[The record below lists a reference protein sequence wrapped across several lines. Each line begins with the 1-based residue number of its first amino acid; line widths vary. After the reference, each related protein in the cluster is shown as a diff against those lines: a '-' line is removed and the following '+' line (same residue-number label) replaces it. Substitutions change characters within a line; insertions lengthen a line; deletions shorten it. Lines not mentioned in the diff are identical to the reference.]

1 MGFDYPFFITTKS
14 EIKMFQR
21 QPLIF
26 ISAAEAGT
34 GAVTQKRDGITA
46 ASTATRQES
55 LKANTL
61 S

>member
-1 MGFDYPFFITTKS
+1 MTKS

-21 QPLIF
+21 QLLVL
-26 ISAAEAGT
+26 ISAAEAGS
-34 GAVTQKRDGITA
+34 GAVTQGRDGIPA

-55 LKANTL
+55 LKANTF